1 MRSAPALFFIITLC
15 GLPGCEFEPPT
26 TPDYGM
32 VRVKNDSP
40 APVNLLVNGELKAT
54 IDPGRKKGTRMP
66 EDLALVSIQDVSG
79 NVLFEQLVEVPDNT
93 FAEYVVLEGGEVFA
107 TAGNIDRPDIVGGS
121 DEQIKLQNLA
131 GFPVEVYA
139 NGELLAI
146 VSAGNATIDVP
157 NQILSISFRRANGR
171 ELFKQTVDIP
181 KNTVIHYTVFPDG
194 TVAATGGPIEPN
206 TQERPTYYGP
216 Y

>member
-1 MRSAPALFFIITLC
+1 MKNSFALVLVVLFC

-26 TPDYGM
+26 VPDYGL
-32 VRVKNDSP
+32 VRVRNDSS
-40 APVNLLVNGELKAT
+40 APVNLLVAGELRAT
-54 IDPGRKKGTRMP
+54 VDPGGRKGTRMP
-66 EDLALVSIQDVSG
+66 EDLALVSVQDTNG
-79 NVLFEQLVEVPDNT
+79 KVLFEQLVEVPDNT
-93 FAEYVVLEGGEVFA
+93 FAEYVVLEGGEVLA

-146 VSAGNATIDVP
+146 VAAGNATIDVP
-157 NQILSISFRRANGR
+157 NQILTVSFRRANGR
-171 ELFKQTVDIP
+171 VLFEQTVDIP

-194 TVAATGGPIEPN
+194 TVAATGGPIDPN